1 MYFARLARTR
11 RSYELW
17 SVANN
22 GSDEQLISDLGWFP
36 PLDLGFDVSKAGLLT
51 WAPIQTGQSE
61 IWTATIK

>member
-1 MYFARLARTR
+1 
-11 RSYELW
+11 LW